1 MTRQSPLDKL
11 AVALATLGPVGH
23 FPKAPGTWG
32 SLASVIAAPWL
43 FLSMPLWWRV
53 LALAAVLAVGTWA
66 CGRAEVFYE
75 KKDPGCVV
83 LDELFGQW
91 LTLLFFPGLP
101 IGFLLL
107 AFVLFR
113 IFDILKPWPV
123 RWAETAFPDG
133 LGVMM
138 DDGVAGL
145 YALACLHLIALVL

>member
-32 SLASVIAAPWL
+32 SLAAVIAAPWL
-43 FLSMPLWWRV
+43 FLTMPLWWRALV
-53 LALAAVLAVGTWA
+53 LLALLAVGTWA
-66 CGRAEVFYE
+66 CGRAEVFYN

-91 LTLLFFPGLP
+91 LALLFFPGLP

-107 AFVLFR
+107 GFVLFR

-145 YALACLHLIALVL
+145 YALACLHLIAMVL

>member
-1 MTRQSPLDKL
+1 MTSQSPLDKL

-23 FPKAPGTWG
+23 FPKAPGTAG
-32 SLASVIAAPWL
+32 SLTAAVAAPWL
-43 FLSMPLWWRV
+43 FLIMPLGWRI
-53 LALAAVLAVGTWA
+53 LALLAILAVGAWA
-66 CGRAEVFYE
+66 CGRAERVLGR
-75 KKDPGCVV
+75 KDPGCIV

-101 IGFLLL
+101 IAFLLL

-113 IFDILKPWPV
+113 AFDILKPWPV

-138 DDGVAGL
+138 DDGVAGV
-145 YALACLHLIALVL
+145 YALGCLHLVALFV